1 MEVAE
6 EERAKEIILS
16 GVRLNTYSYHTH
28 NKETTP
34 PPAQESTAFI
44 IKTGKKQKINLLE
57 LTGLCIYVP

>member
-28 NKETTP
+28 NKEITP
-34 PPAQESTAFI
+34 PPPGESTAFI
-44 IKTGKKQKINLLE
+44 IKTGKNRK
-57 LTGLCIYVP
+57 

>member
-28 NKETTP
+28 NKEITP
-34 PPAQESTAFI
+34 PPRESTAFI
-44 IKTGKKQKINLLE
+44 IKIGKKQKINLLE

>member
-16 GVRLNTYSYHTH
+16 GIRLNTYSYHTH
-28 NKETTP
+28 NKEITP
-34 PPAQESTAFI
+34 PPKRVYCIHYQDR
-44 IKTGKKQKINLLE
+44 KKKQKINLLE